1 MEVLDVR
8 GLSCPQPVVEVQ
20 RELDNGSGSFEILM
34 DCEST
39 KENLLRLLKRNKIES
54 ELVEVDGYI
63 SCKIKR

>member
-20 RELDNGSGSFEILM
+20 RELNSGTGFFEVLM

-39 KENLLRLLKRNKIES
+39 KENLLRLLEGNKIKS
-54 ELVEVDGYI
+54 EIVEVDGYI
-63 SCKIKR
+63 SCKIRR